1 MVNSGKGTPRRKVKK
16 VHKSQGMDDKKLQ
29 TSLKK
34 LNVQPIQAIEEVNM
48 FKQDG
53 NVIHFAAPKGELQPH
68 AAYLEM
74 NENHRRISR
83 S

>member
-1 MVNSGKGTPRRKVKK
+1 MTVNSGKGTPRRKVKK

-53 NVIHFAAPKGELQPH
+53 NVIHFAAPKGEASAHTAL
-68 AAYLEM
+68 
-74 NENHRRISR
+74 RDR
-83 S
+83 